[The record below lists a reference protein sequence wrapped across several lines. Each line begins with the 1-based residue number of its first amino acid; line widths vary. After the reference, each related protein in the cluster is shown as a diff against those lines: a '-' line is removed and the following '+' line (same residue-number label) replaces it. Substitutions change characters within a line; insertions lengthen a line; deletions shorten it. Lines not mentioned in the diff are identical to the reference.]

1 LVVLAL
7 QASLTPARAQETSTR
22 SITVTASAEV
32 RAVPD
37 RAVIQLGVESRAS
50 TAQAAMAQNNALM
63 SQVVEALRALGIP
76 EQNLQTS
83 YINLSPL
90 YSNPPPTNPP
100 TPAQLIGFQ
109 ANNVIVAELTDLT
122 KVAPAID
129 AAVTAGANQIQ
140 GISFRLSDEQPF
152 RLQALRNA
160 GARAR
165 EKGVALAAG
174 LSIDGLPVT
183 LGPVLSASEAEYQVI
198 PVERGAAPAAD
209 GVSTPVLPGELI
221 IRAQVQVRFAIQ

>member
-1 LVVLAL
+1 MVVFAL
-7 QASLTPARAQETSTR
+7 QASLPPARAQETSPR

-140 GISFRLSDEQPF
+140 GISFQLSDEQPF

-160 GARAR
+160 GTRARAKA
-165 EKGVALAAG
+165 EALAAG
-174 LSIDGLPVT
+174 LGVT
-183 LGPVLSASEAEYQVI
+183 LGAVLSASEAEFQVI
-198 PVERGAAPAAD
+198 PVERATPAAD
-209 GVSTPVLPGELI
+209 GASTPVLPGELVV
-221 IRAQVQVRFAIQ
+221 RAQVQVRYAIQ

>member
-1 LVVLAL
+1 MVVFAL
-7 QASLTPARAQETSTR
+7 QASLAPARAQETSTR
-22 SITVTASAEV
+22 SITVTASSDV

-37 RAVIQLGVESRAS
+37 RAVLQLGVESRAS

-63 SQVVEALRALGIP
+63 SQVVTALRALGIP

-83 YINLSPL
+83 YINLSPI

-100 TPAQLIGFQ
+100 TPAQLVGFQ
-109 ANNVIVAELTDLT
+109 ASNVIVAELTDLT

-129 AAVTAGANQIQ
+129 AAVTASANQIQ

-165 EKGVALAAG
+165 AKGEALAAG
-174 LSIDGLPVT
+174 LGVT
-183 LGPVLSASEAEYQVI
+183 LGAVLSASEVEYQVI

-209 GVSTPVLPGELI
+209 GTSTPVLPGELVV
-221 IRAQVQVRFAIQ
+221 RAQVQVRFAIQ